1 MMDGYTLTFAEAD
14 PGDVDLLGG
23 KGAGL
28 ARMAQGGLPVPDG
41 FIVSTRACR
50 RYLSD
55 AAVPAGLS
63 NEIDERLGELERRT
77 GKTFGGGPRPLLVS
91 VRSGAPVSMPGM
103 MDTVLNLGLNRAAA
117 LAIAGAAGDARFMAD
132 LLVRFGRMYGEIV
145 LGALEPGEDLDALV
159 DAIGPGD
166 DPGQVYDTLWAACQ
180 QALAADT
187 GETVP
192 DDPGEQLTRAV
203 QAVFRS
209 WNSRRAR
216 TYRDFHHIAH
226 DLGTAVVVQSMV
238 FGNLSADSGSG
249 VVFTRN
255 PATGEPGLFGEFL
268 ASSQGE
274 DVVAG
279 IRTPDPIS
287 SLAGKLPSVYDQLSS
302 TCAELERRNGDV
314 LDIEFTVERSVLYFL
329 QMRSAKRTAEAAARI
344 AADFVREGTIAP
356 LQAVA
361 MLTADQVRQV
371 QRPGFDPAEVA
382 AARAAGRLLTAGA
395 GAGPGQAS
403 GILVLDPDRARA
415 LAASGRPVILARPIT
430 SPADLHGMIA
440 AQGILT
446 ATGGTTS
453 HAAVIA
459 RALGKPCVVGC
470 GEVRIDAAARTL
482 TVQNRTSA
490 PGDGERT
497 PTGGDRTLA
506 EGERTLAEGDEVSLD
521 GATGE
526 IFTGA
531 LSQATGADAHADLD
545 GLLRTAAD
553 AADAEIFAR
562 VTLPADVE
570 PARRAGATG
579 LVTAVDD
586 VLAATGQLDAIIS
599 ALAGR
604 PDISA
609 LAGRPD
615 ISAATAAALEKAV
628 VAGFAPLLAAAGDLE
643 LGVRAIDFIADE
655 ASELL
660 QQGEVIAKHP
670 ELSVPFG
677 CPALIEAQLA
687 GLAQAE
693 LEAGRART
701 AADGTGDT
709 GADRTADASRIHFTV
724 RHLSDPGEA
733 AELLAIGDRVARR
746 LGHGVRLGGYLSNP
760 RGVFNFAAVADDS
773 DVIWIEVRALQ
784 AAAFGLPARLLLDRQ
799 PLDDYLR
806 RGLLSVDPRT
816 SVDPCVDQLLGAVTA
831 QALARR
837 RCRVGVRLSGRVT
850 EPMVTRLH
858 ALGFRRFAVESHEA
872 RPAALILGQAALAA
886 RDEAAAR

>member
-28 ARMAQGGLPVPDG
+28 ARMTQGGLPVPDG
-41 FIVSTRACR
+41 FIISTRACR
-50 RYLSD
+50 RYLAD

-63 NEIDERLGELERRT
+63 DEMTERLGELERRT
-77 GKTFGGGPRPLLVS
+77 GKAFGGGPLPLLVS
-91 VRSGAPVSMPGM
+91 VRSGAPISMPGM
-103 MDTVLNLGLNRAAA
+103 MDTVLDLGLNRAAA
-117 LAIAGAAGDARFMAD
+117 LAIAAATGDARFMAD
-132 LLVRFGRMYGEIV
+132 LLVRFHRMYGEIV

-159 DAIGPGD
+159 GAVGTGD
-166 DPGQVYDTLWAACQ
+166 DPGSVYDALWAACQ
-180 QALAADT
+180 HGLEEDT
-187 GETVP
+187 GEVVP
-192 DDPGEQLTRAV
+192 DDPARQLNGAV

-216 TYRDFHHIAH
+216 TYRDFHHIPH

-255 PATGEPGLFGEFL
+255 PATGEPVLFGEFL

-287 SLAGKLPSVYDQLSS
+287 SLAGTLPAVYDQLSS

-382 AARAAGRLLTAGA
+382 AARTAGRLLTTGA
-395 GAGPGQAS
+395 GACPGQAS
-403 GILVLDPDRARA
+403 GLVVLDPDRARE
-415 LAASGRPVILARPIT
+415 LAAGGRSVMLARPIT

-440 AQGILT
+440 AQGIMT

-470 GEVRIDAAARTL
+470 GEVRIDTAARTL
-482 TVQNRTSA
+482 TA
-490 PGDGERT
+490 GD
-497 PTGGDRTLA
+497 
-506 EGERTLAEGDEVSLD
+506 RTLAEGDEVSLD

-531 LSQATGADAHADLD
+531 LTQATGAGANADLD
-545 GLLRTAAD
+545 SLLRTATD
-553 AADAEIFAR
+553 AAGAEIFAR

-570 PARRAGATG
+570 PARRAGAAG

-586 VLAATGQLDAIIS
+586 VLAATGQLDAIIA
-599 ALAGR
+599 ALAGQ
-604 PDISA
+604 
-609 LAGRPD
+609 PD
-615 ISAATAAALEKAV
+615 ISAATVAALEKAV
-628 VAGFAPLLAAAGDLE
+628 AAGLAPLLAAAGDLE

-660 QQGEVIAKHP
+660 RQGEVIGRHP

-677 CPALIEAQLA
+677 SPALIEAQLA

-693 LEAGRART
+693 LEAGT
-701 AADGTGDT
+701 AG
-709 GADRTADASRIHFTV
+709 RVHFTV

-733 AELLAIGDRVARR
+733 GELRVIGERVARR
-746 LGHGVRLGGYLSNP
+746 LRHGVRLGAYLSNP
-760 RGVFNFAAVADDS
+760 RGVFNFAAVADAS

-784 AAAFGLPARLLLDRQ
+784 AAAFGLPARLLLDQQ
-799 PLDDYLR
+799 PLDDYVR
-806 RGLLSVDPRT
+806 RGLLSVDPRI
-816 SVDPCVDQLLGAVTA
+816 SVDPYVDQLLTLATA
-831 QALARR
+831 RAAARGG
-837 RCRVGVRLSGRVT
+837 CRVGVRLSGRVS

-872 RPAALILGQAALAA
+872 RPAALILGQAALGAP
-886 RDEAAAR
+886 E

>member
-1 MMDGYTLTFAEAD
+1 VAVDAGYTLTFTGAD

-28 ARMAQGGLPVPDG
+28 ARMTQGGLPVPDG

-50 RYLSD
+50 RYLAD
-55 AAVPAGLS
+55 AAVPPGLS
-63 NEIDERLGELERRT
+63 DEMAERLGELERRT
-77 GKTFGGGPRPLLVS
+77 GKTFGGGPLPLLVS
-91 VRSGAPVSMPGM
+91 VRSGAPISMPGM

-117 LAIAGAAGDARFMAD
+117 LAIAAATGDARFMAD
-132 LLVRFGRMYGEIV
+132 LLVRFHRMYGEIV
-145 LGALEPGEDLDALV
+145 LAALDPADGADALV
-159 DAIGPGD
+159 AGVSPGD
-166 DPGQVYDTLWAACQ
+166 DPGQAYDMLWAACQ
-180 QALAADT
+180 QALAEDT

-192 DDPGEQLTRAV
+192 DDPGEQLTGAV

-216 TYRDFHHIAH
+216 TYRDFHHIPH

-249 VVFTRN
+249 VAFTRN

-287 SLAGKLPSVYDQLSS
+287 SLADTLPSVYDQLSS

-356 LQAVA
+356 LQAIA

-382 AARAAGRLLTAGA
+382 AARTAGRLLTAGA
-395 GAGPGQAS
+395 GACPGQAS
-403 GILVLDPDRARA
+403 GILVLDPDRARE
-415 LAASGRPVILARPIT
+415 LAAGGRPVILARPIT

-440 AQGILT
+440 AQGIMT

-470 GEVRIDAAARTL
+470 GEVRIDAGARTL
-482 TVQNRTSA
+482 TVQ
-490 PGDGERT
+490 D
-497 PTGGDRTLA
+497 
-506 EGERTLAEGDEVSLD
+506 RTLAEGDEVSLD

-531 LSQATGADAHADLD
+531 LTQATGADANADLD
-545 GLLRTAAD
+545 ALLRVAVD
-553 AADAEIFAR
+553 AADAEVFAR
-562 VTLPADVE
+562 VTLPADIE

-586 VLAATGQLDAIIS
+586 VLAATGQLDAIIT
-599 ALAGR
+599 ALTGQ
-604 PDISA
+604 
-609 LAGRPD
+609 PD
-615 ISAATAAALEKAV
+615 ISAATVAALEKAV
-628 VAGFAPLLAAAGDLE
+628 AAGFAPLLAAAGDLE
-643 LGVRAIDFIADE
+643 VGVRAIDFIADE

-660 QQGEVIAKHP
+660 QQTELIARHP

-677 CPALIEAQLA
+677 SPALIEAQLA

-693 LEAGRART
+693 HHAGRV
-701 AADGTGDT
+701 
-709 GADRTADASRIHFTV
+709 SRVHFTV

-733 AELLAIGDRVARR
+733 AELRAIGDRVAKR
-746 LGHGVRLGGYLSNP
+746 LGRAVRLGAYLSSP
-760 RGVFNFAAVADDS
+760 RGVFNFAAVADAS

-784 AAAFGLPARLLLDRQ
+784 AAAFGLPARLLLDQQ
-799 PLDDYLR
+799 PLDDYVR

-816 SVDPCVDQLLGAVTA
+816 SVDPCVDQLLTLVTTRA
-831 QALARR
+831 AARPG
-837 RCRVGVRLSGRVT
+837 CQVGVRLSGRVT
-850 EPMVTRLH
+850 GPMVARLH
-858 ALGFRRFAVESHEA
+858 ALGFRRFGVEAHEA
-872 RPAALILGQAALAA
+872 RPAALALGQAALAA
-886 RDEAAAR
+886 PD

>member
-1 MMDGYTLTFAEAD
+1 MMAGYTLNFADAD

-28 ARMAQGGLPVPDG
+28 ARMTQGGLPVPDG
-41 FIVSTRACR
+41 FIISTRACR
-50 RYLSD
+50 RYLAD
-55 AAVPAGLS
+55 ATVPAGLS
-63 NEIDERLGELERRT
+63 NEIAERLGELERRT
-77 GKTFGGGPRPLLVS
+77 GKTFGGAPLPLLVS

-117 LAIAGAAGDARFMAD
+117 LAIAAAADDAHFMAD
-132 LLVRFGRMYGEIV
+132 LLVRFHRMYGEIV
-145 LGALEPGEDLDALV
+145 LGALEPGDGLDALV
-159 DAIGPGD
+159 GSVGAGD
-166 DPGQVYDTLWAACQ
+166 DPGPVYDALWAACQ
-180 QALAADT
+180 HALAEDT
-187 GETVP
+187 GEAVP
-192 DDPGEQLTRAV
+192 DDPGGQLRGAV

-216 TYRDFHHIAH
+216 TYREFHHIPH

-279 IRTPDPIS
+279 IRTPDPINA
-287 SLAGKLPSVYDQLSS
+287 LAGALPAVYDQLSS

-361 MLTADQVRQV
+361 MLTADQVRHV

-382 AARAAGRLLTAGA
+382 AARTAGRLLTTGA
-395 GAGPGQAS
+395 GACPGQAS
-403 GILVLDPDRARA
+403 GIVVLDPDRARE
-415 LAASGRPVILARPIT
+415 LAAAGRPVILARPIT

-440 AQGILT
+440 AQGIMT

-470 GEVRIDAAARTL
+470 GEVRIDAGARTL
-482 TVQNRTSA
+482 TA
-490 PGDGERT
+490 GD
-497 PTGGDRTLA
+497 
-506 EGERTLAEGDEVSLD
+506 RTLAEGDEVSLD

-531 LSQATGADAHADLD
+531 LTQATGADANADLD
-545 GLLRTAAD
+545 TLLRAATD
-553 AADAEIFAR
+553 AAEAAVFAR
-562 VTLPADVE
+562 VTLPGDIE
-570 PARRAGATG
+570 PARRAGVAG

-586 VLAATGQLDAIIS
+586 VLAATGQLDAVIA
-599 ALAGR
+599 ALAGQ
-604 PDISA
+604 
-609 LAGRPD
+609 PD
-615 ISAATAAALEKAV
+615 ISAATVAALEKAV
-628 VAGFAPLLAAAGDLE
+628 AAGFAPLLAAAGDLE

-660 QQGEVIAKHP
+660 QQGEVIGRHP

-677 CPALIEAQLA
+677 SPALIEAQLA

-693 LEAGRART
+693 LEAGT
-701 AADGTGDT
+701 AG
-709 GADRTADASRIHFTV
+709 RVHFTV

-733 AELLAIGDRVARR
+733 AELRVIGDRVAQR
-746 LGHGVRLGGYLSNP
+746 LGHGVRLGAYLSSP
-760 RGVFNFAAVADDS
+760 RGVFNFAAVADAS

-784 AAAFGLPARLLLDRQ
+784 AAAFGLPARLLLDQQ
-799 PLDDYLR
+799 PLDDYVR
-806 RGLLSVDPRT
+806 RGLLSVDPRA
-816 SVDPCVDQLLGAVTA
+816 SVDPCVDQLLTLVTA
-831 QALARR
+831 RAAARLG
-837 RCRVGVRLSGRVT
+837 CQVGARLSGRVS
-850 EPMVTRLH
+850 EPMVARLH

-872 RPAALILGQAALAA
+872 RPAALILGQAALGAISKA
-886 RDEAAAR
+886 